1 MFSGIRTWLRI
12 ITGLRPRGLMRME
25 AGGSAGTGGNLIE
38 PSMEIRINPMNA
50 DLDFE

>member
-1 MFSGIRTWLRI
+1 MKKV
-12 ITGLRPRGLMRME
+12 
-25 AGGSAGTGGNLIE
+25 AGGSAGIGGSSSE